1 MARIGTLLRL
11 NEIQSD
17 RNMFLKR
24 SNEKEFSETEEE
36 IKMKEDENKMR
47 KTDSGR
53 KQRLWQFLL
62 FYFFLF
68 QLTAFKTRWYVKSIL
83 CVIPLIVQTAKLSQA

>member
-68 QLTAFKTRWYVKSIL
+68 QLTTFKTR
-83 CVIPLIVQTAKLSQA
+83 